1 MVDIPDSNEIKRRT
15 AEWATDKAADLL
27 LILKIVI
34 LTAVVLLLVNI
45 IHNWWEKR
53 PIKKQ

>member
-1 MVDIPDSNEIKRRT
+1 MVDIPDSDEIKSRV
-15 AEWATDKAADLL
+15 AEWATDKAPDLL

-45 IHNWWEKR
+45 IHNWREKR

>member
-1 MVDIPDSNEIKRRT
+1 MADIPDSDEIKSRV

-27 LILKIVI
+27 VILKFVI
-34 LTAVVLLLVNI
+34 LTAFVLFLVNI
-45 IHNWWEKR
+45 IYNWWEKR